1 MRGSSGDTPPA
12 ATDPLDRHRFPAEDW
27 RFVENAYDSKDL
39 GVTETLFAVGNG
51 YLGLRG
57 NVEEGRE
64 THAHG
69 TFINGFHE
77 VWPIRHAEEAF
88 GFARV
93 GQTIVNVPDN
103 KTIKLYVDDEPL
115 LLAVADLRSYE
126 RALDFRD
133 GVLTRDIIW
142 RTPGGKSVHVKSTR
156 MVSFPQRHLAIMT
169 FEVTMLDFG
178 APVVISSQTL
188 NRQDGRDEYHVR
200 AAAMG
205 AGVDPRKA
213 ESFDDR
219 VLDPQLHQAENDR
232 IILGY
237 RCHNSKMTLAVGVDH
252 EIVTDNIY
260 TQHISADEDTGK
272 MVYRV
277 DAEPGQ
283 TITVTKIVS
292 YHSSRGVPVR
302 ELVDRCRRTLDRVAR
317 QGVAQQY
324 SDQSQWL
331 EEFWARSDVEVAG
344 QPEIQQAVR
353 WNLFQLAQATGRAEQ
368 SGVPAKGVSGSG
380 YGGHYFWDTEIYVLP
395 FLTYTSPWMAHSA
408 LRFRYNM
415 LDAAHRRAE
424 DLAQEGALFPW
435 RTINGEEASAYYA
448 AGTAQYHIDADI
460 SYALMKYVTA
470 TGDDDFL
477 RREGVD
483 ILVETARLWADL
495 GFWRERSVYDGADR
509 SFHIHG
515 VTGPDEYTTVVND
528 NLFTNVMARFNLA
541 KAAEVVRRLAD
552 DDGPLF
558 DRLVDRLGLEQ
569 REVDDWA
576 AAAEAMSIP
585 YDQGT
590 GIHPQDSHFLDREVW
605 DLKATPED
613 RRPLLLHYHPLVIY
627 RFQVIKQADVVL
639 ALFLQGDHFSIEE
652 KRADFDYYDPI
663 TTGDSTLSG
672 VVQSIIAAEV
682 GYRSLALR
690 YFYSSLFVDL
700 ADLHGNTSDGVH
712 VASTGGVWNALVYGF
727 AGMRDY
733 NGTVTF
739 DPRLPEDWDQLTFR
753 ITLKGTLIKV
763 SVVHESI
770 TFEVNAG
777 ESVRLAVRD
786 HHLTVTGGEPV
797 TVPLL
802 GQGPQIDGEPML
814 HSGERRQDGTLIIA
828 SVPQALSRR
837 RRH

>member
-1 MRGSSGDTPPA
+1 VRGSSGDVPPP
-12 ATDPLDRHRFPAEDW
+12 ATDPLDRHRFPVEPW
-27 RFVENAYDSKDL
+27 RLVERAYGGQDL

-51 YLGLRG
+51 YLGMRG

-64 THAHG
+64 THTHG

-126 RALDFRD
+126 RSLDFRA
-133 GVLTRDIIW
+133 GVLTRDILW
-142 RTPGGKSVHVKSTR
+142 RTPGGKNVRVRSSR
-156 MVSFPQRHLAIMT
+156 MVSFPQRHLAVMT
-169 FEVTMLDFG
+169 FEVTMLNFG

-188 NRQDGRDEYHVR
+188 NRQDGRDEYHVK

-213 ESFDDR
+213 ETFEER
-219 VLDPQLHQAENDR
+219 VLDPQMKHTEDDR
-232 IILGY
+232 ILLGY
-237 RCHNSKMTLAVGVDH
+237 RCHNSTMTLAVGVDH
-252 EIVTDNIY
+252 EIETENSY
-260 TQHISADEDTGK
+260 TTHISADEDTGK
-272 MVYRV
+272 MVYRI
-277 DAEPGQ
+277 DAEPGK
-283 TITVTKIVS
+283 TITVTKVVS

-302 ELVDRCRRTLDRVAR
+302 ELADRCRRTLDRVKR
-317 QGVAQQY
+317 QGAAQQLV
-324 SDQSQWL
+324 DQRDWL
-331 EEFWARSDVEVAG
+331 DGFWARSDVEVDG
-344 QPEIQQAVR
+344 QPEVQQAVR

-395 FLTYTSPWMAHSA
+395 FLSYTSPWMARSA

-415 LDAAHRRAE
+415 LAAARRRAE
-424 DLAQEGALFPW
+424 DMAQEGALFPW

-460 SYALMKYVTA
+460 SFALAKYVGA
-470 TGDDDFL
+470 SGDDDFMW
-477 RREGVD
+477 REGVD

-495 GFWRERSVYDGADR
+495 GFWRERSVYDGAAR

-541 KAAEVVRRLAD
+541 KAAEVVRRLAEH
-552 DDGPLF
+552 DGAVF
-558 DRLVDRLGLEQ
+558 DQLVDRLEIEPH
-569 REVDDWA
+569 EVEDWA
-576 AAAEAMSIP
+576 TAAEAMSIP
-585 YDQGT
+585 YDHGT

-605 DLKATPED
+605 DLKSTPPNH
-613 RRPLLLHYHPLVIY
+613 RPLLLHYHPLVIY

-639 ALFLQGDHFSIEE
+639 ALFLQGDHFTLEE
-652 KRADFDYYDPI
+652 KRANFDYYDPI

-682 GYRSLALR
+682 GYRDLALR
-690 YFYSSLFVDL
+690 YFYSALFVDL

-727 AGMRDY
+727 GGMRDH
-733 NGTVTF
+733 NGSITF
-739 DPRLPEDWDQLTFR
+739 DPRLPATWKQLVFR
-753 ITLKGTLIKV
+753 VSLRGTRV
-763 SVVHESI
+763 RVTVVHGSI
-770 TFEVNAG
+770 TFEIEEG
-777 ESVRLAVRD
+777 ELATLAVRD
-786 HHLTVTGGEPV
+786 HHFTVTSDAPV
-797 TVPLL
+797 TVPLM
-802 GQGPQIDGEPML
+802 GQGPEIDGQPAM
-814 HSGERRQDGTLIIA
+814 HSGDRRQDGTLIIA
-828 SVPQALSRR
+828 TVPHARAKP
-837 RRH
+837 

>member
-12 ATDPLDRHRFPAEDW
+12 ATDPMDRHRFPAEEW
-27 RFVENAYDSKDL
+27 RFVEKAYGGKDL

-64 THAHG
+64 THTHG

-126 RALDFRD
+126 RALDFRE
-133 GVLTRDIIW
+133 GVLTRDITW
-142 RTPGGKSVHVKSTR
+142 RTPGGKTVHVKSTR

-169 FEVTMLDFG
+169 FQVTMLDFG

-213 ESFDDR
+213 ETFEER
-219 VLDPQLHQAENDR
+219 VLDPQLHHAEDDR
-232 IILGY
+232 ITLGY

-252 EIVTDNIY
+252 AIETDSYY
-260 TQHISADEDTGK
+260 TQHISSDPDTGK

-277 DAEPGQ
+277 DAEPGK

-302 ELVDRCRRTLDRVAR
+302 ELVDRCRRTLDRVDR

-324 SDQSQWL
+324 TDQRDWL
-331 EEFWARSDVEVAG
+331 AEFWDRADVEIAG
-344 QPEIQQAVR
+344 EPAIQQAVR

-415 LDAAHRRAE
+415 LDAARKRAE
-424 DLAQEGALFPW
+424 DLAQQGALFPW

-460 SYALMKYVTA
+460 SYALMKYVSA
-470 TGDDDFL
+470 SGDDDFL
-477 RREGVD
+477 WREGVD

-495 GFWRERSVYDGADR
+495 GFWRERSVYDGAAR
-509 SFHIHG
+509 TFHVHG

-541 KAAEVVRRLAD
+541 KAAEVVRRLAEHNGD
-552 DDGPLF
+552 MF
-558 DRLVDRLGLEQ
+558 DQLVNRLELEPH
-569 REVDDWA
+569 EVDDWA
-576 AAAEAMSIP
+576 AAAESMSIP
-585 YDQGT
+585 YDHGT

-605 DLKATPED
+605 DLRSTPPNH
-613 RRPLLLHYHPLVIY
+613 RPLLLHYHPLVIY
-627 RFQVIKQADVVL
+627 RFQVLKQADVVL
-639 ALFLQGDHFSIEE
+639 AMFLQGDHFTLEE
-652 KRADFDYYDPI
+652 KRANFDYYDPI

-682 GYRSLALR
+682 GYRTLALR
-690 YFYSSLFVDL
+690 YFFSSLFVDL

-727 AGMRDY
+727 GGMRDH

-739 DPRLPEDWDQLTFR
+739 DPRLPEGWENLTFR
-753 ITLKGTLIKV
+753 VHLRGTRV
-763 SVVHESI
+763 RVHVEHGSV
-770 TFEVNAG
+770 TFEVQDG
-777 ESVRLAVRD
+777 EPVTLAVRD
-786 HHLTVTGGEPV
+786 HHFTVTGGAPV
-797 TVPLL
+797 TVPLT
-802 GQGPQIDGEPML
+802 GQGPEIDGEPTL

-828 SVPQALSRR
+828 TVPHARVKR
-837 RRH
+837 